1 MLMSFIQLY
10 GLRKLD
16 YGLYRNLMLLNYFAK
31 YERLKG
37 NPQKKL
43 CNGKW
48 TQKDLGLIMYMA
60 ILGLITKVLFL
71 GMKY

>member
-16 YGLYRNLMLLNYFAK
+16 YGLYRNLMPLNYFAK

-37 NPQKKL
+37 NPHKNYLMTSGHKKT
-43 CNGKW
+43 GSV
-48 TQKDLGLIMYMA
+48 MYMA